1 MHRYTLLLWLA
12 LAATND
18 AFVVPRNP
26 ASSTLALGRA
36 SAVVRPPFYMSAD
49 ETQAE
54 TDAAEVNAE
63 NEDADKDQVT
73 ELTAEEQ
80 EPAEDPELVAMKE
93 EIASLE
99 AKIKEVRRQVM
110 LTSDQADEFTK
121 EGYARKVAEM
131 EQMRRTRSVS
141 PSLRVE

>member
-1 MHRYTLLLWLA
+1 MQRFNLLLWLA
-12 LAATND
+12 LAVSTD
-18 AFVVPRNP
+18 AFVVQRPVK
-26 ASSTLALGRA
+26 SVSMGRV
-36 SAVVRPPFYMSAD
+36 SVAVPSPLPMSAD

-54 TDAAEVNAE
+54 TDPVQANAE
-63 NEDADKDQVT
+63 EQEQAEQEDDQVT
-73 ELTAEEQ
+73 ELT

-99 AKIKEVRRQVM
+99 TRIKEVRRQVM

-141 PSLRVE
+141 